1 MPLNISR
8 NQGKITIQYDQEVK
22 RFFCACAL
30 FFTITIFQT
39 RTTGLVQRRW
49 WILCL
54 PEASSS
60 LRCKTQL
67 EKLATC
73 AQWLGWA
80 GKLLSIV
87 TNIDKIIRIIIA
99 ITGGQPENFNN
110 NRTQQGT
117 GSCLSLG
124 RNPSQVQKQ
133 MVYCER
139 RVKKKL
145 NGRRTPTAL
154 LVVM

>member
-8 NQGKITIQYDQEVK
+8 DQGKITIQYDQEVK
-22 RFFCACAL
+22 RFFCACA
-30 FFTITIFQT
+30 FFFAVTTSQ
-39 RTTGLVQRRW
+39 TGLVQRRW

-60 LRCKTQL
+60 LRCETQL

-87 TNIDKIIRIIIA
+87 TNVDKMIIIIRIIIA
-99 ITGGQPENFNN
+99 ITGGQPEIFNN
-110 NRTQQGT
+110 NRTQQST

-133 MVYCER
+133 MVYCEG
-139 RVKKKL
+139 RVKRKKL
-145 NGRRTPTAL
+145 NGRRTPHCK
-154 LVVM
+154 